1 MHTTRAK
8 RCMKCTVIITVWR
21 KDIEHNTHNIKVVNS
36 GEWYHCSFPV
46 DGKELIPGVAISSLR
61 KKKTD
66 DSREYQIPG
75 LIYSQLFVMP
85 KQVSWQQ
92 QQVLQLTGVTPLSDL
107 QWRQLCL
114 NSFSLPANSSSYSCF
129 SQDTVPKTAAS
140 LFHPLYKQTRGSLC
154 LGTITTL
161 FNIFLFCNCGY
172 SRISNSLVCRVRI
185 LFAVW
190 IFLSYKPCT
199 TSMKSLWNLPQ
210 NLSIRFRYS

>member
-1 MHTTRAK
+1 MGKNWFQVLQLVHWERNNQ
-8 RCMKCTVIITVWR
+8 MTV
-21 KDIEHNTHNIKVVNS
+21 ENIKFQGWFIHNYLYA
-36 GEWYHCSFPV
+36 WA
-46 DGKELIPGVAISSLR
+46 GVLTA
-61 KKKTD
+61 K
-66 DSREYQIPG
+66 
-75 LIYSQLFVMP
+75 
-85 KQVSWQQ
+85 
-92 QQVLQLTGVTPLSDL
+92 QVLQLTGVTPLSDL

-154 LGTITTL
+154 LGTIITL

-199 TSMKSLWNLPQ
+199 TSMKSLWSLPQ
-210 NLSIRFRYS
+210 NLSICFRYS